1 MSKNLKII
9 LIVLGSLLVI
19 GGSLAYGAMTAP
31 SKQTQSSKVETV
43 KQTKPLTKAEL
54 EQKLVTELPVVTTAL
69 TTAYPLIATT
79 YTIEQGQLFDKGQWF
94 GTTLTYLGTDKDNR
108 DTLRVVMQKK
118 DGNWILL
125 TKPPRPLL
133 SAKDFPNV
141 PVSILKKINQAVSLP
156 GTDSSPTI
164 GSPS

>member
-9 LIVLGSLLVI
+9 LIILASLLVI
-19 GGSLAYGAMTAP
+19 GGSLAYGAMTARN
-31 SKQTQSSKVETV
+31 QTQSPKVEPV
-43 KQTKPLTKAEL
+43 KQTKPLTKVEL
-54 EQKLVTELPVVTTAL
+54 EQKLVTELPAITTVLA
-69 TTAYPLIATT
+69 TAYPLIPTT

-108 DTLRVVMQKK
+108 DTLRVVMEKK

-125 TKPPRPLL
+125 SKPPRPLL

-164 GSPS
+164 GA